1 MRRLLKNQGGFTLI
15 ELLIVV
21 LIIGVLAGIAVP
33 QVAGR
38 SDEAKATACKAN
50 MKQIETALESYY
62 LDNQKYPSTGHLD
75 DLTDRY
81 LKGIPRC
88 PAGKKNYEYEYE
100 YESKDDKT
108 FTLTCPY
115 HKDFEVTEG
124 SEKWDPDSSG
134 DENNG

>member
-62 LDNQKYPSTGHLD
+62 LDKGEYPD
-75 DLTDRY
+75 
-81 LKGIPRC
+81 
-88 PAGKKNYEYEYE
+88 
-100 YESKDDKT
+100 
-108 FTLTCPY
+108 
-115 HKDFEVTEG
+115 
-124 SEKWDPDSSG
+124 
-134 DENNG
+134 

>member
-1 MRRLLKNQGGFTLI
+1 MRKLLKNQGGFTLI

-62 LDNQKYPSTGHLD
+62 LDKGEYPDELD
-75 DLTDRY
+75 KLSSY
-81 LKGIPRC
+81 IKSIPQC
-88 PAGKKNYEYEYE
+88 PAGNEEYD
-100 YESKDDKT
+100 YESTDDNT
-108 FTLTCPY
+108 FTLTCEH
-115 HKDFEVTEG
+115 HKYEVTQS
-124 SEKWDPDSSG
+124 SETWGEDSSEG
-134 DENNG
+134 GSGN

>member
-75 DLTDRY
+75 DLTDGY
-81 LKGIPRC
+81 LKGIPQC
-88 PAGKKNYEYEYE
+88 PAGKKQYE

-108 FTLTCPY
+108 FTLTCKHHEY
-115 HKDFEVTEG
+115 EVTQS
-124 SEKWDPDSSG
+124 SETWGKDSSEG
-134 DENNG
+134 GSGN